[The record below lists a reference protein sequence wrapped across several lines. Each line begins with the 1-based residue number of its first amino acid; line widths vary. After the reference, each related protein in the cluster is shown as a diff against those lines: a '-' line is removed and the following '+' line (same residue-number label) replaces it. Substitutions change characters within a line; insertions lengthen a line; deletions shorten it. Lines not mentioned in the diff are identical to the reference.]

1 MPTSSSLY
9 DNNNNNNNN
18 NDNNN
23 NNINSKCYTIVI
35 SISKSRM
42 IFHETNKRSKNN
54 IKGNYSK
61 RLE

>member
-1 MPTSSSLY
+1 MPTSSSFY
-9 DNNNNNNNN
+9 DNNN
-18 NDNNN
+18 NNN
-23 NNINSKCYTIVI
+23 NNINSKCYTILS